1 MKKASVCFKK
11 IHVYFW
17 LILTLIVMCSHTL
30 CPASGAIYDF
40 MEMRSNATCILPS
53 VILQDG
59 ADNVSFVYTNNTSAK
74 ITINATEESQ
84 TYNYTLNILN
94 NSSNNYEVK
103 LEVSGNPNVTRISN
117 AVIGFYDN
125 STFYDQIIIG
135 NGTIVQPSGT
145 YINLTNSSLLHI
157 KIENL
162 QESENG
168 DTYFYVYI
176 WIKENNSSIYTLY
189 VIIFEFT

>member
-1 MKKASVCFKK
+1 
-11 IHVYFW
+11 
-17 LILTLIVMCSHTL
+17 
-30 CPASGAIYDF
+30 

-74 ITINATEESQ
+74 ITINAAEESQ

-103 LEVSGNPNVTRISN
+103 LEVSGNPNATRISS

-125 STFYDQIIIG
+125 STFYNQIIIS
-135 NGTIVQPSGT
+135 NGHIVQPSGT

-168 DTYFYVYI
+168 DTYFYVYM